1 MDRRRATGIG
11 LVVVSAAGFGSGS
24 LLAAPV
30 YETGVE
36 WLTLL
41 GWRFLI
47 GAVLGWLWVLGSAQ
61 RRAAALRMGRRP
73 ILIALALGAMY
84 TGNAGTYYA
93 ALETVPAAL
102 ASVLVYT
109 YPVIVAVL
117 SLRFATRLQGRR
129 TWIALVIAVVGV
141 VLALGGIDPTAS
153 PPPLGLA
160 LVMASAL
167 IYSGWI
173 IFSARLSGER
183 RDRIATDAPASEAAT
198 TGGDAAVTTA
208 VMMSSTFTV
217 FAIGAVATG
226 RPLDPRTVPAEAW
239 PLIVGI
245 GFFASFLAI
254 QTFYAGARRIGAAQ
268 AALVSTF
275 EPVYIV
281 VVAALLFDQVLA
293 PIQLVG
299 AACILIG
306 VVIAQTAPRPR
317 GAPEPASPLEAEM
330 GTEPE
335 ADAQEPERAAG
346 P

>member
-30 YETGVE
+30 YETGVD

-47 GAVLGWLWVLGSAQ
+47 GAILGWLWILASAT
-61 RRAAALRMGRRP
+61 RREAALRMGRRP
-73 ILIALALGAMY
+73 VLVALALGAMF

-129 TWIALVIAVVGV
+129 TWIALALAIVGV
-141 VLALGGIDPTAS
+141 VLALGGIEPTSA

-173 IFSARLSGER
+173 ILSARLSGER
-183 RDRIATDAPASEAAT
+183 QDRIATEVPPAEAAA

-217 FAIGAVATG
+217 FALAAAVTG

-239 PLIVGI
+239 PSIVAI
-245 GFFASFLAI
+245 GTLASFLAI

-268 AALVSTF
+268 AALISTL

-281 VVAALLFDQVLA
+281 VVAAVLLGQVLA

-299 AACILIG
+299 AAFILLG
-306 VVIAQTAPRPR
+306 VVVAQTSPRPR

-330 GTEPE
+330 GSGPDPQ
-335 ADAQEPERAAG
+335 DAERVVG